1 MRLSIGFIS
10 NAVLNPE
17 KIPRYSAIFDVLQRS
32 SKLKKQLRKAAF
44 SFRCHG
50 VLPTQNAYL
59 CALVFTVFTS
69 FSLAGTAAPAPSLNV
84 DSPIQSAAQIDIAA
98 QNAKVNLNAAD
109 AQTLRLNL
117 FGIGAAKAKAI
128 VAYRESNGPFMAV
141 DELLEVKGI
150 GKALMEKNRD
160 RLEIK

>member
-1 MRLSIGFIS
+1 M
-10 NAVLNPE
+10 
-17 KIPRYSAIFDVLQRS
+17 
-32 SKLKKQLRKAAF
+32 
-44 SFRCHG
+44 
-50 VLPTQNAYL
+50 QNAYL
-59 CALVFTVFTS
+59 CALVFTVLTS
-69 FSLAGTAAPAPSLNV
+69 FSLSGTAAPEPSLNV
-84 DSPIQSAAQIDIAA
+84 DSPNQSAAQVDIAA
-98 QNAKVNLNAAD
+98 HNAKVNLNAAD

-128 VAYRESNGPFMAV
+128 VAYRESNGPFTAV